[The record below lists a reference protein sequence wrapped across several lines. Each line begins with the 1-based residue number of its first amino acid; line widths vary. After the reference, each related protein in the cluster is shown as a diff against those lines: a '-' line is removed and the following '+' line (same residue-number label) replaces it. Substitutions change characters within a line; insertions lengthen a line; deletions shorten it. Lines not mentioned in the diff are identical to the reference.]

1 MTERDNKSRRKY
13 SKLRSARPAFACP
26 TLRCAPSA
34 CSRRRLLARA
44 ALAGYGQCFKGLAP
58 LEPPPIC
65 SGGYRVVQLNS
76 ARSVT
81 LFAPPLA
88 TACTLMQ
95 AKSPPSLLPTPPRP
109 PANAGPSTTLHLLTS
124 TRPTRTINKPL
135 NSARQSL
142 WVAALLGR
150 CNSAFKAAIFLSI
163 RLYCVTDFLGY
174 CYEI

>member
-34 CSRRRLLARA
+34 CSRRRLLASA

-76 ARSVT
+76 ARSVM
-81 LFAPPLA
+81 LFALFEA
-88 TACTLMQ
+88 RE

-142 WVAALLGR
+142 
-150 CNSAFKAAIFLSI
+150 
-163 RLYCVTDFLGY
+163 
-174 CYEI
+174 